1 MNRVRRNRLFAV
13 VFLVVGAAATVGM
26 VLVALNENINLFYPP
41 DQVVGGDAPLN
52 TRIRAGGMVE
62 DGSVKRA
69 GEGLTVEFVLTDHA
83 GSSFPVEYT
92 GILPDLFR
100 EGQGILVTG
109 ELRDDGVFQAREVLA
124 KHDETYMPP
133 ELAQLKQAQQQDA
146 ADAQPA
152 GEAPYGTGA
161 PGMAPPGG
169 AGSGGAGPPYGTVD
183 PQPVGSLPDTAPE
196 AGS

>member
-13 VFLVVGAAATVGM
+13 LFLVAGAAATLSI

-62 DGSVKRA
+62 EGSVRRT
-69 GEGLTVEFVLTDHA
+69 GEGLTVQFVLTDHA
-83 GSSFPVEYT
+83 GSAFPVEYT

-109 ELRDDGVFQAREVLA
+109 ELREGGMFHAQEVLA
-124 KHDETYMPP
+124 KHDENYMPP
-133 ELAQLKQAQQQDA
+133 ELAQLKQAQQ
-146 ADAQPA
+146 ADRMGY
-152 GEAPYGTGA
+152 GE
-161 PGMAPPGG
+161 
-169 AGSGGAGPPYGTVD
+169 
-183 PQPVGSLPDTAPE
+183 
-196 AGS
+196 